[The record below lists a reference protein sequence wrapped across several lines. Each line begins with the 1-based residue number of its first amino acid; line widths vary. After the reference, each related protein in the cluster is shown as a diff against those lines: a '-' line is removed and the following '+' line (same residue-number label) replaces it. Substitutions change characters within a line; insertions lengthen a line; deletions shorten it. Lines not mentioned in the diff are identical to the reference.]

1 MKRFAAICLLLI
13 LTVSLCACGQNA
25 ADASKATETATA
37 DEPTAV
43 VRVTAPAPK
52 PVVVTE
58 LKTPY
63 ATLKVPE
70 SFKDKVKTET
80 VSEKPYTLAFKAK
93 DTVLFRLIFDGK
105 GEVLLGTLL
114 GEDKN
119 TVIYADVPALDPKS
133 ADYEENSVLQD
144 GLGSVTEYLKKDY
157 SFALNEEVAYED
169 KSTFAIKTSVVTLQ
183 YPKKWEK
190 KVKTEVS
197 DKKVSFSADGT
208 PLFDVCF
215 EKTDGG
221 ILWGDY
227 NKTPVYV
234 LVHSLKDV
242 KSSAEETEALHAM
255 QEDCDVVLENLKKTK
270 GFTAQLTPVA

>member
-52 PVVVTE
+52 PVAVTE

-157 SFALNEEVAYED
+157 SFAPNEEVAY
-169 KSTFAIKTSVVTLQ
+169 
-183 YPKKWEK
+183 
-190 KVKTEVS
+190 
-197 DKKVSFSADGT
+197 
-208 PLFDVCF
+208 
-215 EKTDGG
+215 
-221 ILWGDY
+221 
-227 NKTPVYV
+227 
-234 LVHSLKDV
+234 
-242 KSSAEETEALHAM
+242 
-255 QEDCDVVLENLKKTK
+255 
-270 GFTAQLTPVA
+270 